1 MTKEVV
7 TCCFGTPSLPRSGA
21 GAGERWWRD
30 SGEAG
35 KNRKGALWWQEGSGA
50 KQVASTREFTL
61 ILISVCQI
69 CNDWGPSFST
79 ILPLLEQVKYVA
91 KWARNDT
98 YKSCN
103 LYILKC
109 ICLAVVHENYEN
121 EKRNQSPVITL
132 LVPFFRCSGTRE
144 PLHRLLSFL
153 SSKCAH
159 AFEHMNSRKWCD
171 VAKRNT
177 LEKKIVA
184 EYNRSCMQLC
194 DHLVFGFSSSNHD
207 GFHTSEYIWGCT
219 AGPLCSS
226 YIE

>member
-61 ILISVCQI
+61 ILICVCQI
-69 CNDWGPSFST
+69 CNDWGPSFSA

-132 LVPFFRCSGTRE
+132 LV
-144 PLHRLLSFL
+144 LFL
-153 SSKCAH
+153 
-159 AFEHMNSRKWCD
+159 D
-171 VAKRNT
+171 VAV
-177 LEKKIVA
+177 LESHCIVSYHFYPPNVRTPSSIWIA
-184 EYNRSCMQLC
+184 ENDVMLQKETR
-194 DHLVFGFSSSNHD
+194 
-207 GFHTSEYIWGCT
+207 
-219 AGPLCSS
+219 
-226 YIE
+226 